1 MTDIATAIQSLNKKG
16 GNNHE
21 FVVRG
26 EPTNEAEYNSG
37 VDYVSGADAN
47 GTAIFSDTKPYTWSE
62 VSAEKALLQTE
73 YANNQYQ
80 RDRAKA
86 YPSLEEQMDM
96 QYWDKIN
103 GTNNWE
109 TKIAEIKAQFPKP
122 TT

>member
-16 GNNHE
+16 GNSHE

-73 YANNQYQ
+73 YDNKQYQ

-109 TKIAEIKAQFPKP
+109 TKIAEIKEL
-122 TT
+122 TVS